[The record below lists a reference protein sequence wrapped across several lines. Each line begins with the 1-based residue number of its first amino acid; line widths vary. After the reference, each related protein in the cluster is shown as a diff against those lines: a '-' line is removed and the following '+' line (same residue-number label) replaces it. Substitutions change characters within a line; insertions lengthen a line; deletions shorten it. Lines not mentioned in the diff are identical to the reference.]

1 MKSKEHTRSAIV
13 HDTPVPARE
22 SEECWGSDPIAA
34 MLRALEIPYISLVPG
49 ATYRGLHD
57 SIVNYLGN
65 RAPQMVLSIH
75 EENAIAVAHG
85 YAKVTDR
92 MIAAAVH
99 ANIGL
104 LRTPMAVYN
113 AWCDR
118 APILMLGATGPW
130 DATKRR
136 PWIDW
141 VHTSADQ
148 GGLIRN
154 FTKWD
159 NQPGSPAAAMEALL
173 RASQIAQTA
182 PKGPVYIN
190 LEVEMQEQ
198 KLDAMPPLPDVSRYP
213 VPQAT
218 LPAPDLVAAA
228 AKLLSNAKNP
238 VILAGRCSR
247 SRDGWRQ
254 RVALAEKLNAPVL
267 TSIKIAAAFP
277 TDHRLHPV
285 PPFQS
290 LLPEAKK
297 LIAAA
302 DVILSL
308 DWLDLAGTLKQ
319 TFGDSGSGSVPA
331 KVIQVSCDAYSHRGW
346 SSDHQGLPP
355 MDLYLMCETDAA
367 VPLLLDAVKP
377 RVATAKLP
385 ERVPLPPMPAEVSL
399 RGVGAALEA
408 ATLGIDVCYT
418 RMPLG
423 WSGAYTHFRHPLDY
437 IGHDG
442 GAGVGSGP
450 GMTVGAGLALKGTGR
465 IPIGVLGD
473 GDFLMGNTAVWTAAH
488 YQIPTLMVVC
498 NNRSFYNDERHQ
510 GRMAKARG
518 RPEENKWIGQH
529 LTNPDVDIAGMARMM
544 GGEGIGPVDK
554 VPDVLPAIEKGL
566 ALAREGKVVV
576 IDARVLPGYDRGA

>member
-1 MKSKEHTRSAIV
+1 MATSDKIV
-13 HDTPVPARE
+13 HETPVPARE
-22 SEECWGSDPIAA
+22 SEHAFGSDPIAT
-34 MLRALEIPYISLVPG
+34 MLRELEIPYISLVPG

-57 SIVNYLGN
+57 SIVNLLGN
-65 RAPQMVLSIH
+65 RMPQIVLSIH

-99 ANIGL
+99 ANVGL

-136 PWIDW
+136 SWIDW
-141 VHTSADQ
+141 IHTSSDQ

-154 FTKWD
+154 FIKWD
-159 NQPGSPAAAMEALL
+159 NQPGSPLAAMEALL

-182 PKGPVYIN
+182 PKGPVYVN
-190 LEVEMQEQ
+190 LEVEMQERQ
-198 KLDAMPPLPDVSRYP
+198 LDAMPTMPDVRRYP
-213 VPQAT
+213 VPRAT
-218 LPAPDLVAAA
+218 LPAPELVAAA
-228 AKLLSNAKNP
+228 AQLLSEARHP
-238 VILAGRCSR
+238 LILMGRASR
-247 SRDGWRQ
+247 SIEGWNE

-267 TSIKIAAAFP
+267 TSIKLAAAFP

-285 PPFQS
+285 PPFQQ
-290 LLPEAKK
+290 LLPEARE
-297 LIAAA
+297 LIERA

-308 DWLDLAGTLKQ
+308 DWLDLAGTFKQ
-319 TFGDSGSGSVPA
+319 ALGAQDATCA
-331 KVIQVSCDAYSHRGW
+331 KVIHVSCDAHSHRGW
-346 SSDHQGLPP
+346 SMDHQGLPP
-355 MDLYLMCETDAA
+355 VDVYMMCETDAA
-367 VPLLLDAVKP
+367 VPLLLDQVKQ
-377 RVATAKLP
+377 RTAAP
-385 ERVPLPPMPAEVSL
+385 VMPARIPLPPMPAEVSL
-399 RGVGAALEA
+399 RGVGAALQS
-408 ATLGIDVCYT
+408 ATRGIEVCYT

-450 GMTVGAGLALKGTGR
+450 GMTVGAGLALKGSGR
-465 IPIGVLGD
+465 IPVALLGD
-473 GDFLMGNTAVWTAAH
+473 GDFMMGNTAVWTAAH
-488 YQIPTLMVVC
+488 YQIPCLMIVC

-510 GRMAKARG
+510 GRMAQARG

-529 LTNPDVDIAGMARMM
+529 LTNPDIDIAGMARMM
-544 GGEGIGPVDK
+544 GAEGIGPVDK
-554 VPDVLPAIEKGL
+554 VEDVLPAIEKGL
-566 ALAREGKVVV
+566 ALAQSGKICV